1 VLVPVRVTATTQQVI
16 VSDVET
22 VCTEVSEITEMLIG
36 AVIDG
41 SYVTSRP
48 PNIFASRLI
57 YLLQI

>member
-1 VLVPVRVTATTQQVI
+1 VRVRVRISATTQQVI

-48 PNIFASRLI
+48 QVHALAR
-57 YLLQI
+57 